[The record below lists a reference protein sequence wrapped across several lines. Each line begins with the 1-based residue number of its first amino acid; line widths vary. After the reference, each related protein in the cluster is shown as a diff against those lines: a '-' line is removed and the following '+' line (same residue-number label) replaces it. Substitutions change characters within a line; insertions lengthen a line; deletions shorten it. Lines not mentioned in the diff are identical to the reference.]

1 MGRSVTIGTSI
12 YIYLCISTNIYA
24 DVCVCVC
31 VCVCACVCVYA
42 YICTYACVC
51 MHACLGPSQSVASA
65 VLRACTVG
73 CDVMWCGYMGCVRS
87 RRCSR
92 HRRASVWRVRASVCI
107 VLPARMLAGYKA
119 QDDGCLD
126 RNARSQCVASKRTSA
141 HLAVWQCP
149 RWSEFAVWGDFLPDE
164 QRSSRGSAAKAVAG
178 SLS

>member
-1 MGRSVTIGTSI
+1 VPCGTISNDRHVNL
-12 YIYLCISTNIYA
+12 YIFVHIHKHIRR
-24 DVCVCVC
+24 CVCVC

-51 MHACLGPSQSVASA
+51 MHACLGPSQSVASAEA

-141 HLAVWQCP
+141 HLAVLRASALVLTWQCC
-149 RWSEFAVWGDFLPDE
+149 E
-164 QRSSRGSAAKAVAG
+164 QAH
-178 SLS
+178 